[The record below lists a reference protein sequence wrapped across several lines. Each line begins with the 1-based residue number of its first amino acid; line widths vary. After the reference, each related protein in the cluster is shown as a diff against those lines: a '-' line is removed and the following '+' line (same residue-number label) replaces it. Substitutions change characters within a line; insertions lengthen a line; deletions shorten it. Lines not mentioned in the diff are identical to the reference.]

1 MRKISAVG
9 LFCLYKFEN
18 NQTRTC
24 TTFFRMS
31 KLTEPYFSGR
41 ELKYEF
47 EYEFDLKSGSD
58 LILTLLKNVIMYVQG
73 RATKSSHL

>member
-1 MRKISAVG
+1 MPKISAVG

-31 KLTEPYFSGR
+31 KLTEPYFNI
-41 ELKYEF
+41 
-47 EYEFDLKSGSD
+47 FDFAVMRA
-58 LILTLLKNVIMYVQG
+58 ILKNDTKFNLTVGVIVVYVRNG
-73 RATKSSHL
+73 AISKK